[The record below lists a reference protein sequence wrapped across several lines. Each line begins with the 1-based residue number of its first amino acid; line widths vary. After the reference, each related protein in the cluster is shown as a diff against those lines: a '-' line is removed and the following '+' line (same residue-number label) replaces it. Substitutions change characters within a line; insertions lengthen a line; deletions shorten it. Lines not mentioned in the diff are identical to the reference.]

1 MTNES
6 SNKLKTTENSK
17 VIAVEEIVEMDA
29 EDNGVPLLDL
39 QDLALKV
46 DHLIKESKETAD
58 GRFCFTMLI
67 ENI

>member
-17 VIAVEEIVEMDA
+17 VIAVEEIAEIDG

-58 GRFCFTMLI
+58 GMFCFTMLI